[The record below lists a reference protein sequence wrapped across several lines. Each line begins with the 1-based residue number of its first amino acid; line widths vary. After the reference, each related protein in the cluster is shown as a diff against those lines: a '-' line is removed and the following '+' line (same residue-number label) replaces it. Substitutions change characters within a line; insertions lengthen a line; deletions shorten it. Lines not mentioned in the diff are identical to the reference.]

1 MTTVVVRTLELPG
14 SSDSGMTKPARK
26 RSSQSVGRVEL
37 EILQFID
44 AHHPVTVR
52 EVAAYWLEKTGQAR
66 TTVLTVMDRLTRK
79 GFLTRKKINN
89 VFHYSPKRSAA
100 VVLQGLVSDF
110 VHGVLGGSVAPLA
123 AYLNDAKSIDPQ
135 ELAELKQIVAE
146 LDASAD
152 GDKEAPR

>member
-1 MTTVVVRTLELPG
+1 
-14 SSDSGMTKPARK
+14 MTKPAPKHSPR
-26 RSSQSVGRVEL
+26 SVGRVEL
-37 EILQFID
+37 EILQYID

-79 GFLTRKKINN
+79 GFLTRKKIDN

-110 VHGVLGGSVAPLA
+110 VQGVLGGSVAPLV

-135 ELAELKQIVAE
+135 ELAELKQVVAE
-146 LDASAD
+146 LDASAGAD
-152 GDKEAPR
+152 DEAPQ